1 MSNQDKSISAIG
13 EDDLDSIPEYL
24 RAGIQKIIEKRVAQ
38 RVDEEMKVFKEEIRA
53 ELIDQQAVN

>member
-1 MSNQDKSISAIG
+1 MSSGKDESISAIR

-38 RVDEEMKVFKEEIRA
+38 RVDEGNESVQGG
-53 ELIDQQAVN
+53 DPC

>member
-1 MSNQDKSISAIG
+1 MSSKDKSISGIG